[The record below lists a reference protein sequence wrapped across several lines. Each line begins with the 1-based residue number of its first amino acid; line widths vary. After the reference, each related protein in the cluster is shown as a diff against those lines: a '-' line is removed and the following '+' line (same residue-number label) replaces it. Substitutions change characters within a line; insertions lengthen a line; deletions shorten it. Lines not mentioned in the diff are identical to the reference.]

1 MEAVEN
7 SKSFFSRNFEEKKF
21 EKSLKIQKKIE
32 NSIFFKNE
40 AVFMFCLT
48 YVFSRNNFLQFQ
60 FIKNIFPTFDQFS
73 KSDWD
78 SRDGDGDSQCD
89 RHDEF

>member
-1 MEAVEN
+1 
-7 SKSFFSRNFEEKKF
+7 
-21 EKSLKIQKKIE
+21 
-32 NSIFFKNE
+32 
-40 AVFMFCLT
+40 MFCLT

-73 KSDWD
+73 KSEWD

-89 RHDEF
+89 RHDDF

>member
-1 MEAVEN
+1 MEVCKELCN
-7 SKSFFSRNFEEKKF
+7 FFRKVKK
-21 EKSLKIQKKIE
+21 KIQKIIKNTKKNIK

-48 YVFSRNNFLQFQ
+48 YVFSRNIFLQFQ

-73 KSDWD
+73 KSEWD

>member
-7 SKSFFSRNFEEKKF
+7 YQSFFGILKK
-21 EKSLKIQKKIE
+21 KSSKNHKKYKKNIK

-73 KSDWD
+73 KSEWD

-89 RHDEF
+89 RHDDF

>member
-1 MEAVEN
+1 
-7 SKSFFSRNFEEKKF
+7 
-21 EKSLKIQKKIE
+21 
-32 NSIFFKNE
+32 
-40 AVFMFCLT
+40 MFCLT

-73 KSDWD
+73 KSEWD

-89 RHDEF
+89 RHDEFWSPPIKWGSLNIYRKYQKKIGAKSQF